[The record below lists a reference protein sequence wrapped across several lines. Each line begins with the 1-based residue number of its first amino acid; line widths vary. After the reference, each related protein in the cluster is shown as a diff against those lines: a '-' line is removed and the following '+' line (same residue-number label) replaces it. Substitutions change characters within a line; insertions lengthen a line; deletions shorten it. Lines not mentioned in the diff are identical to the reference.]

1 MSKEERAEWYSKEKE
16 PLLQAMI
23 VREMEKL
30 HCVSKFFNGL
40 QGPLEIIA
48 IHMVRWEDEVKA
60 AYEAKK
66 VRVKELKAEK
76 DAKVV
81 AAKWASCEKHVGA

>member
-1 MSKEERAEWYSKEKE
+1 
-16 PLLQAMI
+16 
-23 VREMEKL
+23 
-30 HCVSKFFNGL
+30 
-40 QGPLEIIA
+40 
-48 IHMVRWEDEVKA
+48 MVRWEDEVKA